1 MSKLLMFYK
10 ATLSGDYPKYTDTIK
25 TDKIDFE
32 HPVSRRISY
41 GMSNDTHIQ
50 INDNDD
56 VRAHMTINGKEYTSS
71 MSIYN
76 FYLQLEGDDGKMM
89 NVVPATRKQVMAC
102 LPRIIQ
108 KEARVVLNPSDMSDN
123 SSVTPITAGMFEID
137 NPDLLTA
144 EGYINIFDMGGV
156 IKYRPHHGSLD
167 ESMSEQKIFSTVD
180 EMFDHIVSEWTKDFN
195 KELFTKDD
203 IIISSNGI
211 RDRRTDWKLT
221 RYVCVKRLGDKLYTD
236 TPQCIGMC
244 SFE

>member
-1 MSKLLMFYK
+1 MSRLLMFYK
-10 ATLSGDYPKYTDTIK
+10 ATIDSDYPKYTDTIK
-25 TDKIDFE
+25 IDKIDFE

-41 GMSNDTHIQ
+41 GLSNDAYIQ

-76 FYLQLEGDDGKMM
+76 FYLQPEGDDGNMM
-89 NVVPATRKQVMAC
+89 NIVPATKKQVMAC

-108 KEARVVLNPSDMSDN
+108 KEARVALNHSDMLDN
-123 SSVTPITAGMFEID
+123 SSVAPIIVGMFEID
-137 NPDLLTA
+137 NTEFLTA
-144 EGYINIFDMGGV
+144 EGYVNIFDIGGV
-156 IKYRPHHGSLD
+156 IKYRPHRGSLD
-167 ESMSEQKIFSTVD
+167 ESMSEQKVFSTVD
-180 EMFDHIVSEWTKDFN
+180 EMFDHIVSEWNKDFN

-203 IIISSNGI
+203 IIISSNGT
-211 RDRRTDWKLT
+211 RDRRIGWKMS
-221 RYVCVKRLGDKLYTD
+221 RYICVKRLGDKIYTD